1 MFKNF
6 VKQGEKIPKCWLE
19 FETNLHELK
28 KEKYLLEYS
37 EAEKIADSHGIFD
50 KNELTQALIFLHDLG
65 SIMYFNNQFLR
76 DKVVI
81 NPQFMVDLLACLVS
95 VNNNYIVDGHLH
107 KEDVENIWKKYSSSL
122 HNWILKITEKFDLTF
137 EIADKNLHLVPCLLP
152 EMPPKDI
159 NWSEFQINKEH
170 DQQSKTNQKETKIIY
185 NFEYLPIGLF
195 NRAQVRLY
203 LMTDTRA
210 IWKTGSIIY
219 KNKHKALITKRDNI
233 IKVKCI
239 GIQPENLV
247 FLIHEVL
254 ESLIA
259 ESFNGVTFDFSFP
272 CPDCYDNI
280 CINTHTSMFSAS
292 LVRQAMR
299 AKAVFIQCRNMFHV
313 IPIADLPTKMP
324 PDSIDSYDVQLKNS
338 VRDLKHLK
346 QKLSNDIAILYSTKD
361 ILNEKIIQPR
371 QIKIDLEK
379 NNYTC
384 WFSEA
389 PDQISL
395 DSMSILL
402 KNSSLILFCITDNF
416 CSDQRCVQMFNYVKL
431 NIIKP
436 YVLVVLGESFEWQKT
451 QVGALV
457 TNEFFIKINT
467 ISRYQT
473 SLPDLIDYTKRKLEL
488 IKNKSAKKNEFYQCF
503 ISYCRVNSQDA
514 INKGTPQRDKLS
526 VGWGDPR
533 ELKKQLEKAGYSVWI
548 DYEQVG
554 SRRNLFEDIV
564 EGIRNCQLFI
574 ACISNEY
581 AQSENCM
588 KEFRFASNLKKP
600 TLLCIY
606 GSAQRNSEW
615 KSTELGI
622 ISLNNK
628 EINFQLENKTAIVD
642 VLEEIKKNDIKPV
655 LKETEQ
661 KNDILKV
668 ESDEFSNQAYKELIE
683 LTQRKFLRQVVNFLE
698 DGTSK
703 PFPRLI
709 IIDMPEET
717 FMDYSNPSHDIALQ
731 QTSGKKLN
739 LLKSLSSS
747 KRRSDKVHRSP
758 MLERFYLRAACEHE
772 SGWHPSGRAIIY
784 ENIINIPLSHISYLY
799 RIMSIIK
806 HSDLNLEIL
815 KNHEKFQELM
825 VYFDESLTYEQTS
838 AYQSPSVRFS
848 SSTKADNYGPA
859 GFKESYLA
867 LKKFILQKF
876 DNLLWESPKQMDTNS
891 NRVNHFELNRCLL
904 PSGKIVWLCDH
915 HSKDEHVHILTSLES
930 ENFNKF
936 QNDEFNSILFEQL
949 KTYNQE

>member
-1 MFKNF
+1 M
-6 VKQGEKIPKCWLE
+6 
-19 FETNLHELK
+19 
-28 KEKYLLEYS
+28 
-37 EAEKIADSHGIFD
+37 
-50 KNELTQALIFLHDLG
+50 HDLG

-95 VNNNYIVDGHLH
+95 VNNNYIIDGHLN
-107 KEDVENIWKKYSSSL
+107 KDDVEKIWKRYNSSL

-137 EIADKNLHLVPCLLP
+137 KIEDKNLHLVPCLLP

-159 NWSEFQINKEH
+159 DWSEFRINK
-170 DQQSKTNQKETKIIY
+170 DQDQAAKTNQKESKIIY
-185 NFEYLPIGLF
+185 SFEYLPIGLF

-210 IWKTGSIIY
+210 IWKTGSIIH
-219 KNKHKALITKRDNI
+219 KNKHTAVISKHDNR

-254 ESLIA
+254 ESLIG

-280 CINTHTSMFSAS
+280 CINTVTSMFSAS

-299 AKAVFIQCRNMFHV
+299 VKAVFLQCRNMFHV
-313 IPIADLPTKMP
+313 IPIADLHTKMP
-324 PDSIDSYDVQLKNS
+324 PDSIDSYDIQLKNS

-346 QKLSNDIAILYSTKD
+346 QKLSNDIAIFYSTKD
-361 ILNEKIIQPR
+361 IQNDKIIQPR

-379 NNYTC
+379 KNFLC

-431 NIIKP
+431 NIMKP
-436 YVLVVLGESFEWQKT
+436 YILVVLGESFEWQKT
-451 QVGALV
+451 QVGALI

-467 ISRYQT
+467 IARYQT
-473 SLPDLIDYTKRKLEL
+473 SLPDLVDLTKRRLDL
-488 IKNKSAKKNEFYQCF
+488 IKNKSDKKNEFYQCF

-514 INKGTPQRDKLS
+514 INKGTPQKDKLS

-548 DYEQVG
+548 DFEQVG
-554 SRRNLFEDIV
+554 SKRNLFEDIV
-564 EGIRNCQLFI
+564 DGIRNCQLFI

-606 GSAQRNSEW
+606 GSAQRNNEW

-628 EINFQLENKTAIVD
+628 EINFQLENRTAFSDI
-642 VLEEIKKNDIKPV
+642 LEEIRKNGLQPVSMETDKKID
-655 LKETEQ
+655 T
-661 KNDILKV
+661 LKV
-668 ESDEFSNQAYKELIE
+668 ESDELRNQAYKELIE

-698 DGTSK
+698 DGTSR

-709 IIDMPEET
+709 LLDMPED
-717 FMDYSNPSHDIALQ
+717 FYFDH
-731 QTSGKKLN
+731 SGLNSISMLHESPNNGKLN
-739 LLKSLSSS
+739 FIKSLSSS
-747 KRRSDKVHRSP
+747 KRRSDKTYRSP
-758 MLERFYLRAACEHE
+758 MMERFCLRAACEHE
-772 SGWHPSGRAIIY
+772 SGWHPSGQAISY
-784 ENIINIPLSHISYLY
+784 EAIVSIPLSHISYLY
-799 RIMSIIK
+799 RIMSIVK

-815 KNHEKFQELM
+815 KNQEKFQDLM
-825 VYFDESLTYEQTS
+825 IYFDESLTYEQPS
-838 AYQSPSVRFS
+838 MNQSSSVRFS
-848 SSTKADNYGPA
+848 GSNKTDSYGPA
-859 GFKESYLA
+859 GFKESYFA
-867 LKKFILQKF
+867 LKKFILQKLDSMIPWELKQ
-876 DNLLWESPKQMDTNS
+876 DNETNA
-891 NRVNHFELNRCLL
+891 NRVDHFELNRCLL
-904 PSGKIVWLCDH
+904 PSGKIVWLCDQ
-915 HSKDEHVHILTSLES
+915 HSKDEHVHVLTSLES
-930 ENFNKF
+930 DNFNKF
-936 QNDEFNSILFEQL
+936 QNDEFNAILFEQL
-949 KTYNQE
+949 KNYNDE